1 MHDILVV
8 KDLKKYYPIR
18 KGVIPRTVG
27 FVRAVDGVSFSISRG
42 KTLGLVGE
50 SGCGKT
56 TLGRAVLR
64 LVEPTAGSI
73 VFDGREMLTLGNRD
87 LRLVRRD
94 LQMIFQNPFGSLNPR
109 MTVGGMIAEPLVVHG
124 IRSQTAG
131 SGDSKQGPMDWFRK
145 ARSRARVR
153 QRVSELLELVGIAPD
168 AANRYPHEFSGG
180 QRQRIG
186 IARALAVEPRLVVCD
201 EAVSS
206 LDLSIQ
212 AQILNLLVDLQQT
225 LNLSYLFIT
234 HDLSVVRHVSDR
246 IAVMYLGEIVEEADT
261 RELFD
266 SPLHPYTRA
275 LLSAIPVPAVGANP
289 NRIRLA
295 GDLPS
300 QSEDIPGCRFH
311 SRCPIAIEEC
321 KKIRPALIELR
332 PRHTVAC
339 IRAGELNSEE

>member
-1 MHDILVV
+1 MDDILIV

-18 KGVIPRTVG
+18 KGVIPKTTG

-42 KTLGLVGE
+42 ETLGLVGE

-73 VFDGREMLTLGNRD
+73 IFDGHEMLTLNNRD
-87 LRLVRRD
+87 LRMVRRD

-109 MTVGGMIAEPLVVHG
+109 MTVGTMIAEPLFVHG
-124 IRSQTAG
+124 IRSEASG
-131 SGDSKQGPMDWFRK
+131 SGETGQRRK
-145 ARSRARVR
+145 AWGRPATPKRRVR
-153 QRVSELLELVGIAPD
+153 QRVSELLELVGIGPD
-168 AANRYPHEFSGG
+168 AASRYPHEFSGG

-186 IARALAVEPRLVVCD
+186 IARALALEPRLVVCD

-206 LDLSIQ
+206 LDVSIQ
-212 AQILNLLVDLQQT
+212 AQILNLLVELQQT
-225 LNLSYLFIT
+225 LNLSYLFIS
-234 HDLSVVRHVSDR
+234 HDLSAVRHVSDR
-246 IAVMYLGEIVEEADT
+246 VAVMYLGEIVEQAAT

-266 SPLHPYTRA
+266 SPLHPYTQA
-275 LLSAIPVPAVGANP
+275 LLSAIPVPAIGASP

-300 QSEDIPGCRFH
+300 QSEDISGCRFH
-311 SRCPIAIEEC
+311 TRCPIAIEEC
-321 KKIRPALIELR
+321 KRIRPSLIELQ
-332 PRHTVAC
+332 PGHTVAC
-339 IRAGELNSEE
+339 IRAGEVK